1 MLSLRPGVRIFIST
15 EPVDLRKGFDGLSA
29 IVEHAWKVDPFSGDI
44 FLFLNRR
51 RTLLK
56 LLYWDGDGYAIWYK
70 RLEKGTFRIPAPTK
84 EGRIEVTAAKLAM
97 LLEGI
102 DFLHTR
108 KRTRYRHRHPDTIP
122 KKPVA

>member
-29 IVEHAWKVDPFSGDI
+29 IVEHQWNADPFSGDL

-56 LLYWDGDGYAIWYK
+56 LLYWDADGYAIWYK
-70 RLEKGTFRIPAPTK
+70 RLERGTFRIPDPTA
-84 EGRIEVTAAKLAM
+84 EGRVELTAAKLAM

-102 DFLHTR
+102 DFRLTR
-108 KRTRYRHRHPDTIP
+108 KRKRYRHRHPRTISE
-122 KKPVA
+122 KPVA